1 MADMVKLHFFFLCI
15 IFETM
20 DEGVHLNL
28 KQIPTENAILQ

>member
-1 MADMVKLHFFFLCI
+1 MADMVKLHFFFSSMT
-15 IFETM
+15 FETM